1 MQTKECHFKCTGG
14 FDINSNFVP
23 HESWNGEIVGFET
36 PSGDMID
43 LFVGIR
49 VTRKSGEEFY
59 ITSTSDMEEFG
70 FFGMEYDETNFYL
83 DEENVVL
90 DEE

>member
-1 MQTKECHFKCTGG
+1 
-14 FDINSNFVP
+14 
-23 HESWNGEIVGFET
+23 
-36 PSGDMID
+36 MID

-59 ITSTSDMEEFG
+59 ISSTSDMEEFG

>member
-1 MQTKECHFKCTGG
+1 METKECYFKCTGG

-59 ITSTSDMEEFG
+59 ISSTSDMEEFG

-83 DEENVVL
+83 DEE
-90 DEE
+90 